1 MVSSGAGN
9 HLSFANHKATASQDN
24 SALNSHT
31 TDLSALESAIRQLPD
46 IDAARVVELHNRIMA
61 GEYQID
67 AERLAHKILALE
79 SSLDR

>member
-1 MVSSGAGN
+1 
-9 HLSFANHKATASQDN
+9 
-24 SALNSHT
+24 
-31 TDLSALESAIRQLPD
+31 
-46 IDAARVVELHNRIMA
+46 VVELHNRIMA